1 MVGAVMNRL
10 MDKLQ
15 RKKEKMSIS
24 LDVLSSSMTGL
35 KENIK
40 FQDGSE
46 YSGEF
51 RNKPVVLS

>member
-1 MVGAVMNRL
+1 ML
-10 MDKLQ
+10 SKYMDKLS
-15 RKKEKMSIS
+15 RKKEKMTIS

-46 YSGEF
+46 YSGAFE
-51 RNKPVVLS
+51 